1 MGIFD
6 GIENVAAEG
15 TSSRQYY
22 EPRNYL
28 VNIYKVFLHEKRLG
42 GLKLFIAETTVVE
55 SDNPTIKSGDKRNWV
70 QSLAL
75 PSALYR
81 IKSFIGSA
89 LQTHSPIDAAYCELV
104 VGPQNPLAGTKVR
117 LTCINKPTQT
127 GKQFTQHMWGS
138 YGERR

>member
-15 TSSRQYY
+15 TSLRQYF
-22 EPRNYL
+22 EPGNFAVTIDR
-28 VNIYKVFLHEKRLG
+28 VFIHEKRLG

-81 IKSFIGSA
+81 IKSFIESA
-89 LQTHSPIDAAYCELV
+89 LQTYSPIDAAYCEHV
-104 VGPQNPLAGTKVR
+104 VGPQNPLAGKKVR
-117 LTCINKPTQT
+117 LTCTNKPTRT
-127 GKQFTQHMWGS
+127 GKQFTQHMWGR
-138 YGERR
+138 YGQRG